1 MLILLSIFTI
11 LTHTPKINIE
21 NAWVRPAGK
30 GMNSAL
36 YLDIK
41 NNNNT
46 SDILY
51 KVSSDAAE
59 LVQMHQTVE
68 KNGMAS
74 MQRVKS
80 VTIPAHKA
88 IEFKPGGYHVMLI
101 ELKRDLHSG
110 EKINFTLY
118 FKKAGK
124 IKVQA
129 EVKHP

>member
-36 YLDIK
+36 YLSIK
-41 NNNNT
+41 NNNTT

-51 KVSSDAAE
+51 KVGSDAAE

-68 KNGMAS
+68 KNGMAA

-80 VTIPAHKA
+80 VTIPAHKT

-101 ELKRDLHSG
+101 ELKRDLNAG
-110 EKINFTLY
+110 EKISFTLY
-118 FKKAGK
+118 FKRAGR

-129 EVKHP
+129 EVKHT